1 MVRKV
6 LDTKFENAKFP
17 SKSDHTVVRTSI
29 FPTRQQETQYTK
41 MWAWV
46 KVDGI

>member
-6 LDTKFENAKFP
+6 LDTKFGNAEFP

-41 MWAWV
+41 MWVWV